1 MKSTYKSIAERMT
14 VTKAHKA
21 AWGSY
26 TDRKNSYDDDA
37 DINAFIQLCKNN
49 SNLHQ
54 YLSSFMPKQKMVFK
68 PKKDGMYGVD
78 LSITTKD
85 GKVCA
90 TIDIERWS
98 QWNEDWPSYYR
109 HIHFLGRKEKFLNQ
123 YNTPFFMAFMNYS
136 RTKVLMISE
145 QDIRKYPTI
154 DKYFKHKKVTDRV
167 KELPMSEGHVYGEGI
182 TNREKSLF
190 AERFG

>member
-1 MKSTYKSIAERMT
+1 MTQMT
-14 VTKAHKA
+14 VTKAHKT

-37 DINAFIQLCKNN
+37 DINAFIQLCKNDPD
-49 SNLHQ
+49 LHQ
-54 YLSSFMPKQKMVFK
+54 YLSSYLPKKSLRFK
-68 PKKDGMYGVD
+68 PKMNGKYGVD
-78 LSITTKD
+78 LSITTED
-85 GKVCA
+85 GTVCA

-109 HIHFLGRKEKFLNQ
+109 YIHFLGRKEKFLNQ
-123 YNTPFFMAFMNYS
+123 YNVPFFMAFMNYS

-154 DKYFKHKKVTDRV
+154 DKYFKHKRVTDRV
-167 KELPMSEGHVYGEGI
+167 KELPMSEGYVYGEGI
-182 TNREKSLF
+182 TDREKSLF
-190 AERFG
+190 AER